1 MSYGDNYAEVMLQIR
16 RRARI
21 MPLLMAVSMSAVAC
35 AIAACAS
42 IRFVARGVL
51 PEIRINAVFFFV
63 MVASAVAS
71 LMFFVSASA
80 LLRKVLRLVADVVA
94 EKDAL
99 VDNALHDMKSAV
111 TNISCNAQLVKS
123 GDRDVPTGCDGIF
136 ASCERLVKILEDNI
150 AITDNNMGL
159 DERKLNPVD
168 VKWLVSDIVAE
179 FGYTADG
186 KGVKLMCRVPEEELV
201 VFADPSKL
209 DALVGNLVENAVKYT
224 PPGGSVVVSAEAF
237 CEWIRLEV
245 ADTGIGMTGEVQE
258 RMYERFYR
266 ADMST
271 AEKGSGLGLAMVK
284 SIVKFYGGRID
295 CKSAPGRGTTFTVE
309 LPLGKRRADR
319 R

>member
-1 MSYGDNYAEVMLQIR
+1 MASIA
-16 RRARI
+16 AR
-21 MPLLMAVSMSAVAC
+21 SAVAGNEGLFNLC
-35 AIAACAS
+35 
-42 IRFVARGVL
+42 L
-51 PEIRINAVFFFV
+51 
-63 MVASAVAS
+63 
-71 LMFFVSASA
+71 
-80 LLRKVLRLVADVVA
+80 
-94 EKDAL
+94 
-99 VDNALHDMKSAV
+99 
-111 TNISCNAQLVKS
+111 S
-123 GDRDVPTGCDGIF
+123 GEG
-136 ASCERLVKILEDNI
+136 
-150 AITDNNMGL
+150 
-159 DERKLNPVD
+159 
-168 VKWLVSDIVAE
+168 IVAFE
-179 FGYTADG
+179 SP
-186 KGVKLMCRVPEEELV
+186 VPEEELV
-201 VFADPSKL
+201 VFADSSKL